1 MFALCSRIGYDN
13 SSANQIDDIYNA
25 VKKTKN
31 ASYMR
36 DPKTP
41 KIGGGGFVFCE
52 DPELDEIKKELK
64 IRDGSG
70 TSLALGL
77 RSVQHFLKNY
87 EDFVFVNFTYFQK
100 SNEKTLHDLKEDFK
114 LQLLKDLML

>member
-1 MFALCSRIGYDN
+1 MFALCRRIGYDN
-13 SSANQIDDIYNA
+13 FSANQIDDIYNA

-36 DPKTP
+36 DPTTP

-52 DPELDEIKKELK
+52 DPELDEIKEELK

-70 TSLALGL
+70 TALAFGL